1 MAMSVRGAWSSEP
14 ATAACYGGEVGDAR
28 CRLGG
33 CTDRLP
39 PLFSRK
45 IKAFIQRMGD
55 CFKQSVGLRIP
66 SFCTAKRRLL

>member
-1 MAMSVRGAWSSEP
+1 MAMSVRGAWNSEP

-45 IKAFIQRMGD
+45 IEAFALFRGVI
-55 CFKQSVGLRIP
+55 K
-66 SFCTAKRRLL
+66 